1 MEHLWSPWRMIYI
14 QSPKEIN
21 CIFCAVQT
29 QPDNPENL
37 VIARGARVFIILN
50 RYPYTSGHLM
60 VVPND
65 HMPSLEDLDAAT
77 RAEMMEAA
85 QQAMQVLRLV
95 YHPQGFNLGINIG
108 EAAGAG
114 ITEHVHLHVVP
125 RWLGDTNF
133 MSSLGQTRV
142 LPESLEETYQRVKSG
157 WDSTFG
163 QIHHPS
169 QAE

>member
-1 MEHLWSPWRMIYI
+1 MTYI

-21 CIFCAVQT
+21 CIFCSVQD

-37 VIARGARVFIILN
+37 VITRGDQVYVILN

-60 VVPND
+60 VVPNS
-65 HMPSLEDLDAAT
+65 HLPSLEDLDAPT
-77 RAEMMEAA
+77 RAELMEMA
-85 QQAMQVLRLV
+85 QQSMQVLRSV

-157 WDSTFG
+157 WEYGRKS
-163 QIHHPS
+163 S
-169 QAE
+169 